1 MGTRSHTIFGAWAIY
16 ATSRKYWER
25 PRRTSVGNRLRHPP
39 SYSLAMNGPYY
50 IRGLDNLRCYVPVMY
65 LCGSPCISVCVSL
78 GSGSSDPWPKAHGA
92 RRGPARIVA
101 GPGYNTFCG
110 TTGVELDSRRDG
122 HAIGQSGS
130 TDPYSTEAIG
140 TLPGMLQ
147 LYYFATRGP
156 AGGSVIPCIHPSHA
170 LRPEDRTESVLSVIL
185 RSSRKS

>member
-1 MGTRSHTIFGAWAIY
+1 MARY
-16 ATSRKYWER
+16 AS
-25 PRRTSVGNRLRHPP
+25 
-39 SYSLAMNGPYY
+39 PYY
-50 IRGLDNLRCYVPVMY
+50 IRGLDNLRYVLVMY

-130 TDPYSTEAIG
+130 TDPYSTVKIPVLFPLG
-140 TLPGMLQ
+140 TSLCIYTVVGMNLP
-147 LYYFATRGP
+147 A
-156 AGGSVIPCIHPSHA
+156 SI
-170 LRPEDRTESVLSVIL
+170 
-185 RSSRKS
+185 